1 MTTSQQKDAPSCT
14 SHPQDEG
21 PDSLPD
27 KLTSVYHYCGY
38 ALNIT
43 RDFGAGIGVASAVW
57 EAARF
62 LCQYFESM
70 KITFTGKKVIELGS
84 GTGLV
89 GILAVLL
96 GGDVTLTDLPLVL
109 NQIKDNVSANI
120 PPAELHRTKV
130 HALLWGEDQK
140 FFPNDYDI
148 ILGSDIVYLE
158 CGYPSLIQTLQ
169 DLSNENTVIYLSS
182 NIMHELGVDRFYN
195 DLITQYFDCEVVSRS
210 SDKYINVFKI
220 TKRCPDPGD
229 KNKESKA

>member
-1 MTTSQQKDAPSCT
+1 RLRFGEHVRIVIENYTNDFILPST
-14 SHPQDEG
+14 
-21 PDSLPD
+21 
-27 KLTSVYHYCGY
+27 
-38 ALNIT
+38 
-43 RDFGAGIGVASAVW
+43 VW

-109 NQIKDNVSANI
+109 NQIKDNVSANK
-120 PPAELHRTKV
+120 LHRTKV

-182 NIMHELGVDRFYN
+182 RNWKPFDKLDFYLKTMGLWFSCLSTKKQQLMN
-195 DLITQYFDCEVVSRS
+195 VHRS
-210 SDKYINVFKI
+210 LKSY
-220 TKRCPDPGD
+220 
-229 KNKESKA
+229 